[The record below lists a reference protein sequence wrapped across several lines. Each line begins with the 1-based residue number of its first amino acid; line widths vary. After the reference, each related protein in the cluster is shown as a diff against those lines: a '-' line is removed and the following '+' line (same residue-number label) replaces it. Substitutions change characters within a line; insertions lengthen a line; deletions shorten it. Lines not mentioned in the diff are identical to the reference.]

1 MQAAGNARESS
12 HDAAIEFNKSNA
24 AVYAQADAAVLLDG
38 TTFSLNDIKLFD
50 DADGNGVNLTTA
62 DNEALYI
69 GTVSGLFEA
78 WMPVG
83 ENSGT
88 IQLSITRD
96 GLENTVLS
104 TPVKNSLYTILGDSV
119 TPDSVP
125 MEEIVPPTTDEQASG
140 DGVTPAADEPTVD
153 QPDNTTGNTTKEHRY
168 VLERGSFLATALAE
182 QASLQSVEQAARLGV
197 YAGVAQATL
206 GATNTTTDAISGRM
220 GVGAQS
226 GTITY
231 ADNGQ
236 GAGLWLSPVYK
247 NHSSDG
253 FDAEGADY
261 GVDMDLYGL
270 ALGADYTLAN
280 GVRIGAM
287 FNVGSGDADGNGVA
301 SGVSNDFDYYGFGVY
316 GGYTMGAL
324 SIVAD
329 VTYTAV
335 DNDFDAS
342 TGLTN
347 YGKLE
352 GSADSDALSI
362 GVTGQYEFAT
372 QSMTVTPHAG
382 LRFTKLSMDDY
393 TVTSGAADI
402 ADFSADD
409 MNVFSIP
416 VGVTFASEFTS
427 GAWSVQPSLDV
438 TLTANAGDTDLDADS
453 QWLGT
458 DNGYGDI
465 KYGVSTEVLDD
476 FTYGATLGIAAKT
489 GGFSL
494 GLGGLR

>member
-1 MQAAGNARESS
+1 MAMKAG
-12 HDAAIEFNKSNA
+12 
-24 AVYAQADAAVLLDG
+24 G
-38 TTFSLNDIKLFD
+38 
-50 DADGNGVNLTTA
+50 
-62 DNEALYI
+62 EASR
-69 GTVSGLFEA
+69 VA
-78 WMPVG
+78 G
-83 ENSGT
+83 ESGT
-88 IQLSITRD
+88 EGEGT
-96 GLENTVLS
+96 GTEP
-104 TPVKNSLYTILGDSV
+104 TPVINEVNQYKL
-119 TPDSVP
+119 
-125 MEEIVPPTTDEQASG
+125 
-140 DGVTPAADEPTVD
+140 D
-153 QPDNTTGNTTKEHRY
+153 Q
-168 VLERGSFLATALAE
+168 GSFLATALAE

-206 GATNTTTDAISGRM
+206 GATNTTTEAISGRM

-280 GVRIGAM
+280 GVRVGAM

-324 SIVAD
+324 SVVAD

-335 DNDFDAS
+335 DNDFDSS

-347 YGKLE
+347 YSKLE

-382 LRFTKLSMDDY
+382 LRFTKVSMDDY
-393 TVTSGAADI
+393 TVKAGGTNI

-427 GAWSVQPSLDV
+427 GEWSVQPSLDV
-438 TLTANAGDTDLDADS
+438 TLTANAGDTDLDGDS
-453 QWLGT
+453 RWLGT
-458 DNGYGDI
+458 DNGFGEMT
-465 KYGVSTEVLDD
+465 YGVSTEVLDD

-494 GLGGLR
+494 GLGVNYTGSSNTDEFGVNANARFVF